1 MVLTA
6 NQIQTFFTAN
16 DQIGLPLNSFQALAN
31 EGINSVNGLKEFDK
45 DDIVQVA
52 KNLRSANLVFG
63 AKSQKRLIVACQLV
77 RYYDAVGRTIT
88 ANNIMWDPIMEN
100 FETQWKALIDAKG
113 EGNEPET
120 PKITKSLGVVEWSE
134 AFIDY
139 LHRCI
144 GVRMI
149 PLAYVVREVEDPPA
163 AAPPLAANSPH
174 SEEHKSIENELI
186 ARAKH
191 EHPLFRND
199 NKKVYNMLEVATRG
213 TQYSATLKGFQRNK
227 DGRGAYLSILSQH
240 VGLDKLQLA
249 VTKHESFLTSQKWK
263 STSNL
268 SLESF
273 CAKHRTAFEGIKA
286 ACEKGVPYQLPTE
299 YTRVTHLLNAI
310 ETSDAGLQAAMANVK
325 ADNDPIDGKRHNFE
339 ATVAFI
345 TPFDPVAIRPKRSAA
360 AISAAETDVTVSS
373 MKTGIGKTGVHLRF
387 HSHSEYKT
395 LTAAQKAEL
404 KEWRETTPEGRASVQ
419 GGKKKSQSRK
429 KSKKGDKATI
439 NAIVQS
445 LLATKEKGE
454 KQTKDTDEFNTA
466 VSSAVVRFME
476 DNLVKDDEPKLQPA
490 KNPTTLQSI
499 LRKIR
504 NPK

>member
-1 MVLTA
+1 
-6 NQIQTFFTAN
+6 
-16 DQIGLPLNSFQALAN
+16 
-31 EGINSVNGLKEFDK
+31 
-45 DDIVQVA
+45 
-52 KNLRSANLVFG
+52 
-63 AKSQKRLIVACQLV
+63 
-77 RYYDAVGRTIT
+77 
-88 ANNIMWDPIMEN
+88 
-100 FETQWKALIDAKG
+100 
-113 EGNEPET
+113 
-120 PKITKSLGVVEWSE
+120 
-134 AFIDY
+134 
-139 LHRCI
+139 
-144 GVRMI
+144 
-149 PLAYVVREVEDPPA
+149 
-163 AAPPLAANSPH
+163 
-174 SEEHKSIENELI
+174 
-186 ARAKH
+186 
-191 EHPLFRND
+191 
-199 NKKVYNMLEVATRG
+199 
-213 TQYSATLKGFQRNK
+213 
-227 DGRGAYLSILSQH
+227 
-240 VGLDKLQLA
+240 
-249 VTKHESFLTSQKWK
+249 
-263 STSNL
+263 
-268 SLESF
+268 
-273 CAKHRTAFEGIKA
+273 AFEGIKA

-454 KQTKDTDEFNTA
+454 KQTKETDEFNTA